1 MVWLFGQIWL
11 WLVIAFALGAL
22 TSWLVLR
29 TTRRPRPAAEPV
41 DEAYYEPEPEPEPL
55 AAEQTQFIPA
65 AWMQP
70 GAERTETVHDDEE
83 PEPVGHREGHLP
95 LPPQRGVQAEDWP
108 TEEEP
113 AWPEADELP
122 EAAPQWPHQPGRGD

>member
-11 WLVIAFALGAL
+11 WLIIAFALGAL
-22 TSWLVLR
+22 TSWLLLR
-29 TTRRPRPAAEPV
+29 ATQHRPHA
-41 DEAYYEPEPEPEPL
+41 EPEPEPRHEPEAVPEPL

-65 AWMQP
+65 AWAQQAP
-70 GAERTETVHDDEE
+70 HEPEPAEDDDV

-113 AWPEADELP
+113 AWPESE
-122 EAAPQWPHQPGRGD
+122 EAAPQWPQQPGRGG